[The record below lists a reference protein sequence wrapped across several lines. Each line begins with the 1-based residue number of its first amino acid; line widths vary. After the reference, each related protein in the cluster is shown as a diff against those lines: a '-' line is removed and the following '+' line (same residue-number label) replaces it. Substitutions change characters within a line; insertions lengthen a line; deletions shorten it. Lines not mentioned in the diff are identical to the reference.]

1 MIMNRKFLLV
11 LLLCM
16 PLAAFADDAETQYD
30 VNNIIETKI
39 NSATD
44 MQTSIEGLDAA
55 FTEVSSAQ
63 KYASVSEETKQEQKK
78 KIDERIKA
86 AKQGKKSSPADSSD
100 SQSAGGQNAD
110 GNSNATT
117 DPQELSEEEKSRRAK
132 KIKEAEEAYKA
143 AKENEQSL
151 ANRTLTAATTAA
163 MGIGGMELAM
173 GLSEQKADK
182 DAEADMKSYLSTF
195 RCQYT
200 DGKSFKG
207 GPDPVELPGG
217 NDEKLQSLKNEYIA
231 LAADLKE
238 RKEALGM
245 KPGIESEEILDKA
258 DMGLYDDENV
268 GITSGVYGSLYRAQA
283 LNSEEDQAKID
294 ADKAASSKRVKGGA
308 IAVGVGAGVGIL
320 GNSLINGKLGEAIKN
335 LKKEGKDGK
344 ATKAATKIEEDAL
357 KDLQKC
363 LKTAGVNNT
372 DKLTMDN
379 IMPSIIS
386 VKNVKCK
393 DLAKNE
399 KVKGKDAVELFADFD
414 ANDVST
420 FLDNLIEAFGG
431 KVTGQMIG
439 VTMDEDPSDEQKEKA
454 IKAIENSI
462 KQIQKRFE
470 EAQEKDNQTTSTEET
485 DDMSGTLS
493 SVATGLMNKVK
504 GGGGA
509 SDAAAGFDVSSLSGL
524 IQ

>member
-1 MIMNRKFLLV
+1 MNRKFLLA

-16 PLAAFADDAETQYD
+16 PLAVFADDAENQF
-30 VNNIIETKI
+30 NIDNVIEEQITHADSI
-39 NSATD
+39 DSAV
-44 MQTSIEGLDAA
+44 IGLKTGFNEISQADKYKDI
-55 FTEVSSAQ
+55 SA
-63 KYASVSEETKQEQKK
+63 ETRQEQEQKIKDLAKDAKTCKTDTAADK
-78 KIDERIKA
+78 KGDDKTKSEQKTPEQLAAEKA
-86 AKQGKKSSPADSSD
+86 A
-100 SQSAGGQNAD
+100 
-110 GNSNATT
+110 
-117 DPQELSEEEKSRRAK
+117 QEK
-132 KIKEAEEAYKA
+132 KIKEAEDKYKA

-182 DAEADMKSYLSTF
+182 DAEADMKAYLSTF
-195 RCQYT
+195 RCKYT

-207 GPDPVELPGG
+207 GPDPIELPGG
-217 NDEKLQSLKNEYIA
+217 NDEKLQSLKSEYIA
-231 LAADLKE
+231 LAKDLKE

-268 GITSGVYGSLYRAQA
+268 GITSGNYASLYRANA
-283 LNSEEDQAKID
+283 LNSEEDQAKLD
-294 ADKAASSKRVKGGA
+294 AEKSASSKRVKGGA

-320 GNSLINGKLGEAIKN
+320 GNSLINGKLGEALKN
-335 LKKEGKDGK
+335 LKKDKKEGD
-344 ATKAATKIEEDAL
+344 AVKAAAKIEEDAL

-372 DKLTMDN
+372 DKLTIDTF
-379 IMPSIIS
+379 MPSIIS

-399 KVKGKDAVELFADFD
+399 KVKGKDATELFADFD
-414 ANDVST
+414 AEDVDK
-420 FLDNLIEAFGG
+420 FLDNLIDHFGG

-439 VTMDEDPSDEQKEKA
+439 VTMDEDPTSTQKARAKTAIETA
-454 IKAIENSI
+454 IKT
-462 KQIQKRFE
+462 IQKRLE
-470 EAQEKDNQTTSTEET
+470 EAVEKDNKTTSNEET
-485 DDMSGTLS
+485 DDMNGTLS